1 MEAASLMLT
10 SSNDLKNFE
19 SSFTLYWSVSSKK
32 NRMMVKLKE
41 EIFQC
46 GSMKN
51 TKDYKTM

>member
-10 SSNDLKNFE
+10 SFNYLKNFE
-19 SSFTLYWSVSSKK
+19 SSSTLYWSVSSKK
-32 NRMMVKLKE
+32 KRTIVKLKQ
-41 EIFQC
+41 EIFKC